1 MLDDKNSELHDS
13 FKRVYAEILYRWDLL
28 EARAQ
33 VLKYV
38 GSNYEQHRGV
48 EFLADCL
55 HCSKPAQGPNCNI
68 CKRLALQCSICHI
81 SVRGN
86 DMELLL
92 NNETK
97 HTLICNYLNHIGLL
111 KN

>member
-81 SVRGN
+81 SVRGK
-86 DMELLL
+86 L
-92 NNETK
+92 
-97 HTLICNYLNHIGLL
+97 
-111 KN
+111 